1 MSTPLG
7 VVAESKL
14 MTVSR
19 SIRNTLLAA
28 AALSCASAFATATD
42 ELRDFV
48 RTVKSGKSTFT
59 QTVFTP
65 NGKQKIS
72 NGSFEFSRPNR
83 FRFDYE
89 KPYAQTVVGDGTK
102 VWIYDPDLNQASSRK
117 LGDALANTPAALIVS
132 NDIDKVFTLA
142 DAPATKDGLDWVV
155 ATPKQAEGTVRT
167 LKVGFKGHALAQL
180 EIDDSFGQRSL
191 IVFNAFEANAKLAS
205 DTFVF
210 VPPKGADVSEQ

>member
-1 MSTPLG
+1 M
-7 VVAESKL
+7 
-14 MTVSR
+14 MTTVFPKSLR
-19 SIRNTLLAA
+19 ALTV
-28 AALSCASAFATATD
+28 AALSLACASAFATATD

-59 QTVFTP
+59 QTVTSP
-65 NGKQKIS
+65 NGKQKLS
-72 NGSFEFSRPNR
+72 NGSFEFERPNR
-83 FRFDYE
+83 FRFVYE

-117 LGDALANTPAALIVS
+117 VGDALANTPAALIVS

-142 DAPATKDGLDWVV
+142 DQPSKDGLDWVL
-155 ATPKQAEGTVRT
+155 ATPKQGEGTVRS
-167 LKVGFKGHALAQL
+167 LKVGFRNHALAQL

-191 IVFNAFEANAKLAS
+191 IVFNAFEANAKLPA

-210 VPPKGADVSEQ
+210 VPPKGADVAEQ

>member
-1 MSTPLG
+1 
-7 VVAESKL
+7 

-19 SIRNTLLAA
+19 CARTTLLAA
-28 AALSCASAFATATD
+28 FAFSSATAFATATD

-59 QTVFTP
+59 QTVTAP
-65 NGKQKIS
+65 NGRQKVS
-72 NGSFEFSRPNR
+72 NGSFEFARPNR
-83 FRFDYE
+83 FRFVYE

-117 LGDALANTPAALIVS
+117 TGDALANTPAALIVS

-142 DAPATKDGLDWVV
+142 DQPSKDGIDWVL
-155 ATPKQAEGTVRT
+155 ATPRQAEGTVRA
-167 LKVGFKGHALAQL
+167 LRIGFRAHALAQL
-180 EIDDSFGQRSL
+180 QIDDSFGQKSM
-191 IVFNAFEANAKLAS
+191 IVFNGFEPNAKLAA

>member
-1 MSTPLG
+1 
-7 VVAESKL
+7 

-19 SIRNTLLAA
+19 FTRNTLLAA
-28 AALSCASAFATATD
+28 IALASASAFATATD

-48 RTVKSGKSTFT
+48 RNVKSGTSTFT
-59 QTVFTP
+59 QTITSP
-65 NGKQKIS
+65 NGKQKVS
-72 NGSFEFSRPNR
+72 NGSFEFARPNR
-83 FRFDYE
+83 FRFVYE

-132 NDIDKVFTLA
+132 NDIDQVFTLA
-142 DAPATKDGLDWVV
+142 DQPATQDGLQWVV
-155 ATPKQAEGTVRT
+155 ATPRQAEGTVRT

-180 EIDDSFGQRSL
+180 EIDDSFGQHSM
-191 IVFNAFEANAKLAS
+191 IVFNGFEPNAKLPA

-210 VPPKGADVSEQ
+210 VPPKGADVAQQ

>member
-1 MSTPLG
+1 
-7 VVAESKL
+7 

-19 SIRNTLLAA
+19 LARNTLIAA
-28 AALSCASAFATATD
+28 FALSCASAFATATD

-59 QTVFTP
+59 QTVTAP
-65 NGKQKIS
+65 AGKQKVS

-83 FRFDYE
+83 FRFVYE

-117 LGDALANTPAALIVS
+117 VGDALANTPAALIVS

-142 DAPATKDGLDWVV
+142 DQPSKDGLDWVL
-155 ATPKQAEGTVRT
+155 ATPKQAEGTVRS
-167 LKVGFKGHALAQL
+167 LKVGFRNHALAQL
-180 EIDDSFGQRSL
+180 EIDDSFGQKSL
-191 IVFNAFEANAKLAS
+191 IVFNAFESNAKLPA

-210 VPPKGADVSEQ
+210 VPPKGADVAEQ

>member
-1 MSTPLG
+1 
-7 VVAESKL
+7 

-19 SIRNTLLAA
+19 LIRDTVFAA
-28 AALSCASAFATATD
+28 VALSCASAFATATD
-42 ELRDFV
+42 QLRDFV

-59 QTVFTP
+59 QTVTAP
-65 NGKQKIS
+65 NGKQKVS

-83 FRFDYE
+83 FRFIYE

-102 VWIYDPDLNQASSRK
+102 VWIFDPDLNQASSRK

-142 DAPATKDGLDWVV
+142 DQPSKDGLDWVV
-155 ATPKQAEGTVRT
+155 ATPKQAEGTVRS
-167 LKVGFKGHALAQL
+167 LKVGFRNHALAQL

-191 IVFNAFEANAKLAS
+191 IVFNAFEPNVKLPT

-210 VPPKGADVSEQ
+210 TPPKGADVSEQ

>member
-1 MSTPLG
+1 
-7 VVAESKL
+7 

-19 SIRNTLLAA
+19 LIRDAVFAA
-28 AALSCASAFATATD
+28 VALSCASAFATATD
-42 ELRDFV
+42 QLRDFV

-59 QTVFTP
+59 QTVTAP
-65 NGKQKIS
+65 NGKQKVS

-83 FRFDYE
+83 FRFIYE

-102 VWIYDPDLNQASSRK
+102 VWIFDPDLNQASSRK

-142 DAPATKDGLDWVV
+142 DQPSKDGLDWVV
-155 ATPKQAEGTVRT
+155 ATPKQAEGTVRS
-167 LKVGFKGHALAQL
+167 LKVGFRNHALAQL

-191 IVFNAFEANAKLAS
+191 IVFNAFEPNVKLPT

-210 VPPKGADVSEQ
+210 TPPKGADVSEQ

>member
-1 MSTPLG
+1 
-7 VVAESKL
+7 
-14 MTVSR
+14 MTVLR
-19 SIRNTLLAA
+19 SIRIPLV
-28 AALSCASAFATATD
+28 AALALTCASAFATATD

-59 QTVFTP
+59 QTVTAP
-65 NGKQKIS
+65 NGKQKLS

-83 FRFDYE
+83 FRFVYQ

-117 LGDALANTPAALIVS
+117 TGDALANTPAALIVS

-142 DAPATKDGLDWVV
+142 DQPSRDGIDWVL
-155 ATPKQAEGTVRT
+155 ATPRQPEGTVRS
-167 LKVGFKGHALAQL
+167 LRIGFKGHALAQL
-180 EIDDSFGQRSL
+180 EIDDSFGQKSM
-191 IVFNAFEANAKLAS
+191 IVFNGFEPNAKLAA

>member
-1 MSTPLG
+1 
-7 VVAESKL
+7 

-19 SIRNTLLAA
+19 LIRNTLF
-28 AALSCASAFATATD
+28 AALALSVASAFATATD

-48 RTVKSGKSTFT
+48 KTVKSGKSTFT
-59 QTVFTP
+59 QTVTAP
-65 NGKQKIS
+65 NGKQKVS

-83 FRFDYE
+83 FRFVYE

-102 VWIYDPDLNQASSRK
+102 VWIFDPDLNQASSRK

-132 NDIDKVFTLA
+132 NDIDKVFTLS
-142 DAPATKDGLDWVV
+142 DAPSRDGLDWVV
-155 ATPKQAEGTVRT
+155 ATPRQAEGTVRL
-167 LKVGFKGHALAQL
+167 LKVGFKAHALAQL
-180 EIDDSFGQRSL
+180 EIDDSFGQKSML
-191 IVFNAFEANAKLAS
+191 VFNAFEPNAKLAA

>member
-1 MSTPLG
+1 
-7 VVAESKL
+7 
-14 MTVSR
+14 MTVLR
-19 SIRNTLLAA
+19 SIRIPLV
-28 AALSCASAFATATD
+28 AALALTCASAFATATD

-59 QTVFTP
+59 QTVTAP
-65 NGKQKIS
+65 NGKQKLS

-83 FRFDYE
+83 FRFVYQ

-117 LGDALANTPAALIVS
+117 TGDALANTPAALIVS

-142 DAPATKDGLDWVV
+142 DQPSRDGIDWVL
-155 ATPKQAEGTVRT
+155 ATPRQAEGTVRS
-167 LKVGFKGHALAQL
+167 LRIGFKGHALAQL
-180 EIDDSFGQRSL
+180 EIDDSFGQRSM
-191 IVFNAFEANAKLAS
+191 IVFNGFEPNAKLAA

>member
-1 MSTPLG
+1 
-7 VVAESKL
+7 

-19 SIRNTLLAA
+19 STRTTVLVAF
-28 AALSCASAFATATD
+28 ALSCASAFATATD

-48 RTVKSGKSTFT
+48 RNVKSGRSTFT
-59 QTVFTP
+59 QTVTAP
-65 NGKQKIS
+65 NGKQKLS

-83 FRFDYE
+83 FRFVYE

-117 LGDALANTPAALIVS
+117 TGDALANTPAALIVS

-142 DAPATKDGLDWVV
+142 DQPSKDGLDWVL
-155 ATPKQAEGTVRT
+155 ATPRATEGTVRS
-167 LKVGFKGHALAQL
+167 LRVGFKGHALAQL
-180 EIDDSFGQRSL
+180 EIDDSFGQKSVL
-191 IVFNAFEANAKLAS
+191 VFNGFEANAKLPP

-210 VPPKGADVSEQ
+210 TPPKGADVVEQ

>member
-1 MSTPLG
+1 
-7 VVAESKL
+7 
-14 MTVSR
+14 MTVLR
-19 SIRNTLLAA
+19 SIRTPFV
-28 AALSCASAFATATD
+28 AALALACASAFASATD

-48 RTVKSGKSTFT
+48 KTVKSGKSTFT
-59 QTVFTP
+59 QTVLAP

-83 FRFDYE
+83 FRFIYQ

-117 LGDALANTPAALIVS
+117 TGDALANTPAALIVS

-142 DAPATKDGLDWVV
+142 DQPSRDGVDWVL
-155 ATPKQAEGTVRT
+155 ATPRQAEGTVRS
-167 LKVGFKGHALAQL
+167 LRIGFKGHALAQL
-180 EIDDSFGQRSL
+180 EIDDSFGQKSM
-191 IVFNAFEANAKLAS
+191 IVFNGFEPNAKLPP

-210 VPPKGADVSEQ
+210 TPPKGADVSEQ